1 MNNKVLLYS
10 TGNYIQYLAITYN
23 GKESKIYTH
32 THTRTH
38 IYTTEGLP
46 RLHSSKESACQCRR
60 HRFNSW
66 VRKIP
71 FLCDS
76 ESHKEGNGNQ
86 FQYSWEIPW
95 TKEPSGLQ
103 SMRLQRVRHNLVT
116 KQQKYMTESFCCKPK
131 MNTIL

>member
-46 RLHSSKESACQCRR
+46 RLLSSKESACQCRR

-66 VRKIP
+66 VMKMPWRKKQQP
-71 FLCDS
+71 TPVFLPG
-76 ESHKEGNGNQ
+76 E
-86 FQYSWEIPW
+86 FQDRGAWQATIHGV
-95 TKEPSGLQ
+95 TKESD
-103 SMRLQRVRHNLVT
+103 T
-116 KQQKYMTESFCCKPK
+116 T
-131 MNTIL
+131 